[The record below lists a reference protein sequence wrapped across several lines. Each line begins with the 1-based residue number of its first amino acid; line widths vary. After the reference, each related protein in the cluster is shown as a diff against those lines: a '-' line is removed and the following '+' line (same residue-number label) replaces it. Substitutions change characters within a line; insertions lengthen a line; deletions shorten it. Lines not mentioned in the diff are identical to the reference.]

1 MFNRR
6 QIISYL
12 MVGGIATVID
22 WTIYYILTK
31 VGIDP
36 LAGNVAAFL
45 VSVIYNFW
53 ASRKYVFSFS
63 PDDTLAKQFAKF
75 MTTALSGL
83 AISEA
88 IIYVGVRK
96 LQLNELLVKIM
107 ATGVTM
113 VINFIV
119 RKLWMERSEET

>member
-1 MFNRR
+1 
-6 QIISYL
+6 
-12 MVGGIATVID
+12 
-22 WTIYYILTK
+22 
-31 VGIDP
+31 
-36 LAGNVAAFL
+36 
-45 VSVIYNFW
+45 YNFW
-53 ASRKYVFSFS
+53 ASRKYVFNFS
-63 PDDTLAKQFAKF
+63 PDDSLSRQFVKF

-96 LQLNELLVKIM
+96 LHLNELLVKIM

-119 RKLWMERSEET
+119 RKLWMERSEEA